1 MNFKTIFKSFKNKEM
16 RKRIFAV
23 VGILIVYRILA
34 HVPVPLGDAT
44 TFKQAVDNLIR
55 STDLGGFLNLIS
67 GGGLTNFSI
76 ILVGLSPYITAS
88 IVMQLLTKAIP
99 RMEELNNDGETGR
112 RKIAQWTRV
121 LTVPLAI
128 MQSFAYVY
136 ILFQQVVATNTSTTI
151 TLSNYDWAVAV
162 TAMTAG
168 SILLMWLG
176 ELITEQGIGNGISTV
191 IFCSIISG
199 LPTTLSS
206 LGAQLFNTSYGE
218 LEIFGLKTGMNPTM
232 LGVVAALLVGLIIVL
247 YSR

>member
-23 VGILIVYRILA
+23 VGILVVYRILA
-34 HVPVPLGDAT
+34 HVPVPLGDAG
-44 TFKQAVDNLIR
+44 TFKEAVTKLIT

-76 ILVGLSPYITAS
+76 ILVGLSPYITSS

-99 RMEELNNDGETGR
+99 RMEELNNDGESGR
-112 RKIAQWTRV
+112 RKIAQWTRI

-136 ILFQQVVATNTSTTI
+136 ILFQQVVASSTT
-151 TLSNYDWAVAV
+151 TAVSLSAYDWAVAV

-191 IFCSIISG
+191 ILCSIISG
-199 LPTTLSS
+199 LPGTMAS
-206 LGAQLFNTSYGE
+206 LGERLFSGSME
-218 LEIFGLKTGMNPTM
+218 VFGVNHLW
-232 LGVVAALLVGLIIVL
+232 LIHLLMKHIIEE
-247 YSR
+247 